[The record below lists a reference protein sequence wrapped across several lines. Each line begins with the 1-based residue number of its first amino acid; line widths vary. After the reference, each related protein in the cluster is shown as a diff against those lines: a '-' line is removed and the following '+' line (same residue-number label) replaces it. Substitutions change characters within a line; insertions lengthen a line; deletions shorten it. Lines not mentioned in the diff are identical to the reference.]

1 MKKIVLSMSLLPLL
15 FITNVS
21 AETPRQCIQAP
32 TRTTPC
38 SNLIYSSFRNNGANV
53 SFCLCKTDK
62 TNLQTLL
69 NHSSDSPNQQKL
81 TRQLVS
87 QHRMTTSELTLL
99 LNSVHD

>member
-1 MKKIVLSMSLLPLL
+1 MKKIVLSMSLLPLQ
-15 FITNVS
+15 FMINVS

-32 TRTTPC
+32 ARTTPC
-38 SNLIYSSFRNNGANV
+38 SNLIYSSFRSNGANV

-62 TNLQTLL
+62 RTLQTLL
-69 NHSSDSPNQQKL
+69 NHSDNPNQQKL